1 LPETKRC
8 PSHFTDKY
16 LEVKK
21 HRNPLELEGK
31 CIMSNYYHLTMDKQQ
46 SSDSRYLE
54 KLEFK
59 PELRKTWL
67 NFFVTNFRVV
77 VLLIV
82 LLSAWGIYS
91 FVSLPRESD
100 PEVKIPYAMVI
111 TTFPGASPS
120 DIEELVTKK
129 IETVIS
135 SVKGVKKITSDSSNS
150 ISSITVEF
158 DSSEDQDEAL
168 RNLRDKVSTVDDL
181 PDDASEPSVNEISL
195 DDTPIFTFSISG
207 PYDGLTLREY
217 AEKIQDELEKIP
229 GVREVNVSGG
239 DQKEFEVAYDP
250 QKLSLYEI
258 TANQANLA
266 ISATNV
272 AIAGG
277 NYEGASFNY
286 PVRTDAR
293 FFDEKSLGEVPIKH
307 NGSAIVQLK
316 DIASVKEKAIQ
327 RNVYSRLSVEG
338 DAPQEAVTISVIKK
352 TGGSIIKTT
361 DECKKRIETMM
372 KTFPEGVSY
381 DTTSDTSKFIR
392 RDFDQLTHDFILTLI
407 LVMTILFLIVGF
419 KEAIVAGL
427 AIPLVFFATF
437 GIMLLT
443 GITLNFLS
451 LFSLLLSLG
460 LLVDD
465 AIVVVS
471 ATKQYMRTGKF
482 TPEEAVL
489 LVLNDFK
496 VVLTSTTLAT
506 TWAFL
511 PLLFSTGIMG
521 SYIKSIPITV
531 SVTLISSLIIALI
544 VNHPLAAI
552 LERIRLTRNIFRIDI
567 ALLLILA
574 IVGFLSKSTFGSAL
588 FAISLTMI
596 VWLVWWYRKK
606 GKRQLIANEALAKE
620 EWKNDELIKKKLASQ
635 GSTEDTS
642 FSSKLIHGIIHFD
655 KVIPVYEKYLK
666 LVISTKKSRWITLL
680 ATLVLFIGAIIL
692 PITGVVPSEFFPAS
706 DQDNIYVNIEAPS
719 GLNLDK
725 TDYITRKVEEKLLA
739 FPQVA
744 NFSTVIGKSG
754 SSGHRI
760 SGSMSG
766 STHLASITITLV
778 EKELREETSY
788 ELEKDIRNAISGV
801 EGAKI
806 TVESQRGGPPSGSAF
821 EAQIRGDDLQAL
833 DTIVQDLQIKLS
845 EIKGV
850 VNIDSSLKEA
860 PAQYTFALNPVKM
873 ELYGLNA
880 SYVGSSIR
888 MAISGVDVST
898 IIKNNKEFDVI
909 ARFDK
914 SKLPDLE
921 SVQNIQLTN
930 LQGNPVYI
938 KDVATVK
945 LEPSIETISR
955 IDQKRVA
962 ILSAGVEGTT
972 RPNDVLAQFQ
982 KKVSE
987 EYSLPEGYEITYGGE
1002 NEQNQES
1009 VMSIIRAMAIA
1020 AVLIIST
1027 LIIQFN
1033 SFRKS
1038 MIVLVTL
1045 PLALIGVFIGMA
1057 AFGVSLSF
1065 PGLIGVLALFGI
1077 VVKNAIILIDKINLN
1092 LKSDIAFDDS
1102 IIDAG
1107 KSRLE
1112 AIFIT
1117 SICTIAGIIP
1127 ITLSNEMWTALGSA
1141 VIFGLTISSFFTLFI
1156 IPILFKTFIKSED
1169 H

>member
-1 LPETKRC
+1 ME
-8 PSHFTDKY
+8 
-16 LEVKK
+16 
-21 HRNPLELEGK
+21 
-31 CIMSNYYHLTMDKQQ
+31 KQQ
-46 SSDSRYLE
+46 SSDFRYLE
-54 KLEFK
+54 KLKFE
-59 PELRKTWL
+59 PRLRKTWL

-77 VLLIV
+77 VLLII

-91 FVSLPRESD
+91 FLNLPRESD
-100 PEVKIPYAMVI
+100 PEVKIPYAMVL

-120 DIEELVTKK
+120 DVEELVTKK
-129 IETVIS
+129 IETEIS
-135 SVKGVKKITSDSSNS
+135 SIKGVKKITSNSSNS
-150 ISSITVEF
+150 VSSITVEF

-168 RNLRDKVSTVDDL
+168 RNLRDKVSTVKEL
-181 PDDASEPSVNEISL
+181 PDDANEPSVNEISL
-195 DDTPIFTFSISG
+195 DDSPIFTFSLSG
-207 PYDGLTLREY
+207 PYDGLVLRTY
-217 AEKIQDELEKIP
+217 AEKLQDELEKIS
-229 GVREVNVSGG
+229 GVREVNISGG
-239 DQKEFEVAYDP
+239 DEKEFEVAYDP
-250 QKLSLYEI
+250 QRLSLYGI
-258 TANQANLA
+258 TANQANSA

-277 NYEGASFNY
+277 NFEGTSFNY

-293 FFDEKSLGEVPIKH
+293 FFDEQSLGEIPIKH
-307 NGSAIVQLK
+307 SGMAIVQLK
-316 DIASVKEKAIQ
+316 DVASVKEKAIE
-327 RNVYSRLSVEG
+327 RSVYSRLSVDG
-338 DAPQEAVTISVIKK
+338 DKPQEAVTISVIKK
-352 TGGSIIKTT
+352 TGGSIITTT
-361 DECKKRIETMM
+361 DECKKTIEAMV
-372 KTFPEGVSY
+372 KTFPEGISH
-381 DTTSDTSKFIR
+381 DTTTDISKFIR
-392 RDFDQLTHDFILTLI
+392 DDFDQLTHDFILTLA
-407 LVMTILFLIVGF
+407 LVMAILFLIVGF

-496 VVLTSTTLAT
+496 VVLISTTLAT

-521 SYIKSIPITV
+521 SYIRSIPITV
-531 SVTLISSLIIALI
+531 SVTLISSLVIALI
-544 VNHPLAAI
+544 VNHPLAAV
-552 LERIRLTRNIFRIDI
+552 LERIRFTRNVFRANI
-567 ALLLILA
+567 AILLGLA
-574 IVGFLSKSTFGSAL
+574 IAGFASKSTFGSAL
-588 FAISLTMI
+588 TAISLTMAA
-596 VWLVWWYRKK
+596 WLFWWYRTK
-606 GKRQLIANEALAKE
+606 GKRKLLANEALTKE
-620 EWKNDELIKKKLASQ
+620 EWKNDELIKKKLALQS
-635 GSTEDTS
+635 SAEDSS
-642 FSSKLIHGIIHFD
+642 FSSKLLHGIIHFD
-655 KVIPVYEKYLK
+655 KVIPIYEKYLK
-666 LVISTKKSRWITLL
+666 IVLSTKKKRWVTLI
-680 ATLVLFIGAIIL
+680 ATLALFIGAIIL
-692 PITGVVPSEFFPAS
+692 PITGIVPSEFFPAS
-706 DQDNIYVNIEAPS
+706 DQENIYINIEAPT
-719 GLNLDK
+719 GLNLAK
-725 TDYITRKVEEKLLA
+725 TDAIAKQVEEKLLA
-739 FPQVA
+739 FPQIA
-744 NFSTVIGKSG
+744 NFSTVVGKSG
-754 SSGHRI
+754 SSGHKI
-760 SGSMSG
+760 SGASSG
-766 STHLASITITLV
+766 STHLVSITITLV
-778 EKELREETSY
+778 DKENRDKTSY
-788 ELEKDIRNAISGV
+788 ELEKNVREALSGI

-806 TVESQRGGPPSGSAF
+806 TVESPRGGPPSGSAF
-821 EAQIRGDDLQAL
+821 EAQIRGDDLQVL
-833 DTIVQDLQIKLS
+833 DNIMKDLEKKLAK
-845 EIKGV
+845 INGV

-860 PAQYTFALNPVKM
+860 PAQYTFALDPVKM

-880 SYVGSSIR
+880 AYVGSSIR

-898 IIKNNKEFDVI
+898 IIKDNKEYDVM

-914 SKLPDLE
+914 DKLPNLE
-921 SVQNIQLTN
+921 AVQNIQLTN
-930 LQGNPVYI
+930 LQGNPVFI
-938 KDVATVK
+938 KDVATIK

-982 KKVSE
+982 KKVAE
-987 EYSLPEGYEITYGGE
+987 EYQLPPGYEITYGGE

-1033 SFRKS
+1033 SFKKAI
-1038 MIVLVTL
+1038 IVLVTL

-1065 PGLIGVLALFGI
+1065 PGLIGILALFGI

-1092 LKSDIAFDDS
+1092 IESGIGFDDS

-1156 IPILFKTFIKSED
+1156 IPILFKTFVKQEE

>member
-1 LPETKRC
+1 MK
-8 PSHFTDKY
+8 
-16 LEVKK
+16 
-21 HRNPLELEGK
+21 
-31 CIMSNYYHLTMDKQQ
+31 KQQ

-77 VLLIV
+77 ILLII
-82 LLSAWGIYS
+82 LLSAWGTYS
-91 FVSLPRESD
+91 FISLPRESN
-100 PEVKIPYAMVI
+100 PEVKIPYAMVV
-111 TTFPGASPS
+111 TSFPGTSPS

-129 IETVIS
+129 IETEIS
-135 SVKGVKKITSDSSNS
+135 SIKGVKKITSDSFNS
-150 ISSITVEF
+150 ISSIAVEF

-168 RNLRDKVSTVDDL
+168 RNLRDKVSTIKDL
-181 PDDASEPSVNEISL
+181 PADANDPFVNEISF
-195 DDTPIFTFSISG
+195 DDSPIFTFSLSG
-207 PYDGLTLREY
+207 PYDGLTLRTY
-217 AEKIQDELEKIP
+217 AEKLQDELEKIS
-229 GVREVNVSGG
+229 GVREVNISGG
-239 DQKEFEVAYDP
+239 DEKEFEVAYDP
-250 QKLSLYEI
+250 QKLSLYGI
-258 TANQANLA
+258 TASQANSA

-277 NYEGASFNY
+277 NFEGTSFNY

-293 FFDEKSLGEVPIKH
+293 FFDEQSLGEIPIKH
-307 NGSAIVQLK
+307 NGMAIVQLK
-316 DIASVKEKAIQ
+316 DVASVKETAIE
-327 RNVYSRLSVEG
+327 RNVYSRLSING
-338 DAPQEAVTISVIKK
+338 NKPQEAVTISIIKK
-352 TGGSIIKTT
+352 TGGSIIETT
-361 DECKKRIETMM
+361 DECKKTIETMV
-372 KTFPEGVSY
+372 KTFPEGISH
-381 DTTSDTSKFIR
+381 DTTTDMSEFIR
-392 RDFDQLTHDFILTLI
+392 DDFDQLSHDFILTLA

-511 PLLFSTGIMG
+511 PLLFSSGIIG
-521 SYIKSIPITV
+521 SYIRSIPITV
-531 SVTLISSLIIALI
+531 SVTLITSLLIALV
-544 VNHPLAAI
+544 VNHPLAAV
-552 LERIRLTRNIFRIDI
+552 LERIRFTRNIFRTNIVI
-567 ALLLILA
+567 LLGLA
-574 IVGFLSKSTFGSAL
+574 IAGFASKSTLGSAL
-588 FAISLTMI
+588 TAISLTMAA
-596 VWLVWWYRKK
+596 WLFWWYRTK
-606 GKRQLIANEALAKE
+606 GKRKLLANEALAKK
-620 EWKNDELIKKKLASQ
+620 EWKDDELIKKKLALQ
-635 GSTEDTS
+635 GSAEDSS

-655 KVIPVYEKYLK
+655 KIVPIYEKYLK
-666 LVISTKKSRWITLL
+666 AVLSTKKRRWTTLL
-680 ATLVLFIGAIIL
+680 TTLVLFIGAIIL
-692 PITGVVPSEFFPAS
+692 PITGVVPSEFFPVS
-706 DQDNIYVNIEAPS
+706 DQGTIYVDLEAPI
-719 GLNLDK
+719 GLNLAK
-725 TDYITRKVEEKLLA
+725 TDNIAKQVEEKLLT
-739 FPQVA
+739 FPQIK
-744 NFSTVIGKSG
+744 NFSTIVGKSG
-754 SSGHRI
+754 SSG
-760 SGSMSG
+760 
-766 STHLASITITLV
+766 STHLAAITITLV
-778 EKELREETSY
+778 DKESRDKTSY
-788 ELEKDIRNAISGV
+788 ELEKDIRETLSGI
-801 EGAKI
+801 EGANI
-806 TVESQRGGPPSGSAF
+806 TVESQQGGPPSGSAF
-821 EAQIRGDDLQAL
+821 EAQISGDDLQVL
-833 DTIVQDLQIKLS
+833 DNITKDLEKKLTTID
-845 EIKGV
+845 GV

-860 PAQYTFALNPVKM
+860 PAQYTFTLDPVKM

-880 SYVGSSIR
+880 TYVGSSIR

-898 IIKNNKEFDVI
+898 IIKNNKEYDVT

-914 SKLPDLE
+914 NKLPNLE
-921 SVQNIQLTN
+921 AVQNIQLTN
-930 LQGNPVYI
+930 LQGNPVFI
-938 KDVATVK
+938 KDVATIK
-945 LEPSIETISR
+945 LEPSIETISH

-962 ILSAGVEGTT
+962 ILSAGVEGKT
-972 RPNDVLAQFQ
+972 RPNDVLTQFQ
-982 KKVSE
+982 KKVAE
-987 EYSLPEGYEITYGGE
+987 EYQLPQGYEITYGGE

-1009 VMSIIRAMAIA
+1009 VLSIVRAMAVA

-1033 SFRKS
+1033 SFKKS
-1038 MIVLVTL
+1038 IIVLVTL

-1057 AFGVSLSF
+1057 TFGVSLSF
-1065 PGLIGVLALFGI
+1065 PGLIGILALFGI

-1092 LKSDIAFDDS
+1092 IESGIGFDDS
-1102 IIDAG
+1102 IVDAG

-1141 VIFGLTISSFFTLFI
+1141 IIFGLTISSFFTLFI
-1156 IPILFKTFIKSED
+1156 IPILFKTFVKNDER
-1169 H
+1169 